1 MPTTPSHNDDDD
13 FDEFYERDS
22 YDDLTPTDALII
34 AGLLLDSEMPVPV
47 DIIAKCHSAGLYFAH

>member
-34 AGLLLDSEMPVPV
+34 AGLLLDSEMLVPV